1 MEHINDNAYKI
12 DLPGD
17 YGVSTTF
24 NVADLSPY
32 IADDYLEDL
41 RANSSQPEENDG
53 GPSLSTLFGPT
64 KAKGKLKDVIDGALE
79 EIQGRGPRTVGCTVV
94 QGPVRHPGCTA
105 SALPVFVVRIH

>member
-1 MEHINDNAYKI
+1 MKTEGLGCSSRLI
-12 DLPGD
+12 LQG
-17 YGVSTTF
+17 T
-24 NVADLSPY
+24 
-32 IADDYLEDL
+32 EDL
-41 RANSSQPEENDG
+41 GVLSFDG
-53 GPSLSTLFGPT
+53 GPFLSTLFGPT